1 MLNRGVVW
9 KELRTK
15 RQELRDKGRGFVA
28 RFVRAFV
35 GRVIGRKGR
44 GLRGLHRF

>member
-15 RQELRDKGRGFVA
+15 RQELRDKGRGA
-28 RFVRAFV
+28 SICCAVRP
-35 GRVIGRKGR
+35 R
-44 GLRGLHRF
+44 G